1 MKHYKIL
8 AMASMENEKKA
19 EELLDNDGFKYMGTV
34 LLDSKGVGKVM
45 NTSVDALVIVTDI
58 LTSEDTKLLERIY
71 MSKKNLVMIL
81 LTGTRDIEILT
92 EAMSC
97 GIGKVLTTDMEQR
110 QMQEE
115 IISEIAKKRSRDTD
129 AGEQKYDSKIIGF
142 WYKRWGRK
150 NYSFG

>member
-129 AGEQKYDSKIIGF
+129 AG
-142 WYKRWGRK
+142 
-150 NYSFG
+150 